1 LADSVKNETGKKSIK
16 KIILF
21 ALVLAIAVVAFFA
34 YSYLTKSFIFKGES
48 EDEKTI
54 TQVYAL
60 DEFVVN
66 LKDPVSKRYLKTK
79 IALGIE
85 NEKDIELLEENQMHI
100 RDVIIQTLRSKTTDE
115 IMAVEK
121 TEDLRNEL
129 MGDVNKL
136 FNDNI
141 VLDVYMVD
149 FLIQ

>member
-1 LADSVKNETGKKSIK
+1 MADSVKNETGKKSIK